1 MTGDHRSPP
10 VVIRGFGWRC
20 RPTRPAALVF
30 VFVAL
35 GLFAGCRR
43 GTGDQ
48 RLRQGDQLVTATIS
62 DPKTFN
68 PLLSV
73 DGASAAATSDLFD
86 GLVRLNTRTTLPE
99 PMLAERWEHDEPGTT
114 WTFHLR
120 PGVRWHDGQPF
131 TAEDVAFTLDAIF
144 DARVPNSVKHILTVG
159 GKRIDAEVVDPLT
172 IRLRLAEPFAPLLN
186 SIGFAILPKHLLG
199 QALDDGSF
207 AQQWGID
214 TPPDKI
220 VGTGPYR
227 MTRYVPAQFLQY
239 ERNPDYWMRDEQAG
253 QLPRLKAQTMLIV
266 PDQNTIY
273 LKFLDGQLHYYSP
286 RPEEV
291 DDVRRRAERLNANVT
306 RVGIDTGM
314 LFVSFN
320 RNPAHYLHGD
330 RRDPR
335 LDWFTDPHFV
345 RAIAHSID
353 SDTMIRNTYFG
364 HGEPA
369 VSAVSPENKLFYD
382 PNLEPYHYDLER
394 ARALLAEGGY
404 LDRDGDGVREDTHGN
419 PLEFELSTNA
429 GNQVRERLC
438 SILKEDWTKL
448 GMRVNYR
455 PLEFSTLVE
464 KLSVNFDWD
473 AMVMGFTG
481 GVEPHNGANL
491 LRSSGNLH
499 LWHPNQPHP
508 ATEWEAAIDREVD
521 LGARELDLD
530 ARRQHYWKIQEI
542 LHRELPL
549 IQLVRQEQ
557 FVAARTY
564 LRDFNL
570 TPWGLFQPERIS
582 VQP

>member
-1 MTGDHRSPP
+1 VT
-10 VVIRGFGWRC
+10 RG
-20 RPTRPAALVF
+20 AAF
-30 VFVAL
+30 AGAL
-35 GLFAGCRR
+35 AMLMVGAGCRH
-43 GTGDQ
+43 GGGEA
-48 RLRQGDQLVTATIS
+48 RLRSGERLVTATIS

-68 PLLSV
+68 PLMSV
-73 DGASAAATSDLFD
+73 DGASNAATNDIFD
-86 GLVRLNTRTTLPE
+86 GLVRLDPRTTLPE
-99 PMLAERWEHDEPGTT
+99 PMLADRWEHDEAGTT

-120 PGVRWHDGQPF
+120 PDVHWHDGAPF

-144 DARVPNSVKHILTVG
+144 DAKVPNSAKHVLMVG
-159 GKRIDAEVVDPLT
+159 GRRIDAEIVDALT

-186 SIGFAILPKHLLG
+186 SIGFGILPKHLLG
-199 QALDDGSF
+199 AALANGTF

-214 TPPDKI
+214 TPPEKI

-239 ERNPDYWMRDEQAG
+239 ERNPRYWMRDEQGG
-253 QLPRLKAQTMLIV
+253 QLPRLRAQTILIV

-291 DDVRRRAERLNANVT
+291 DDVGRRAERLDVNLT
-306 RVGIDTGM
+306 RVGLDTGM

-320 RNPAHYLHGD
+320 RNPAHYVQGD

-345 RAIAHSID
+345 RAVAHAV
-353 SDTMIRNTYFG
+353 DTDAMIRNTYFG
-364 HGEPA
+364 HGEAA
-369 VSAVSPENKLFYD
+369 VSAFSPENKLFYD
-382 PNLEPYHYDLER
+382 PNLEPYRYDLEQ
-394 ARALLAEGGY
+394 ARALLTEGGY
-404 LDRDGDGVREDTHGN
+404 VDRDGDGVREDAHGH
-419 PLEFELSTNA
+419 PLEFELSTNS

-473 AMVMGFTG
+473 AMVMGFGG

-491 LRSSGNLH
+491 FRSSGNLH
-499 LWHPNQPHP
+499 LWHPNQPRP
-508 ATEWEAAIDREVD
+508 ATEWEAAIDRELD
-521 LGARELDLD
+521 LGARELDVE
-530 ARRQHYWKIQEI
+530 ARRRHYWTIQEI
-542 LHRELPL
+542 LQRELPL

-557 FVAARTY
+557 FVAVKRY
-564 LRDFNL
+564 LQDFNL
-570 TPWGLFQPERIS
+570 TVWGLYQPERIAIR
-582 VQP
+582 P